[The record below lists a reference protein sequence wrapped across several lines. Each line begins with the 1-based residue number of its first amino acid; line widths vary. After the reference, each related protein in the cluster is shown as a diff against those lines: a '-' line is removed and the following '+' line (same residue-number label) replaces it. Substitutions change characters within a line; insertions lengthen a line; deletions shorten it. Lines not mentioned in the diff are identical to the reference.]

1 MRPSTTRGTVVSRID
16 IVVDL
21 ETTANGPDNSPE
33 AHWPDNRVLY
43 WGWASGGN
51 PVAWSDKPDTLMQ
64 DIWAAYQEGY
74 QVRIIGHNLKFDL
87 KYMIQARP
95 EFPWHKFD
103 YCCTMHRHYRYTG
116 HRDKFISLEDL
127 AHRHRI
133 PFTKTLDLGA
143 LLKSGVK
150 MEDIP
155 ENDLVPYLKEDV
167 GVTKQINQYQ
177 DTVNPDLDSALV
189 LPLAHMELLGLPL
202 DSVQAASL
210 MTKLVKDEARL
221 AHEME
226 LHLATIFRWSTGDPV
241 IAGEI
246 KFNAPRTIS
255 YLLTGKPV
263 SGIMSGKRI
272 LEYKTGFQP
281 ELPNGAHAIF
291 WPGKTPTN
299 LGYPMPANT
308 LKDIQVSY
316 PCDYITWVLEYR
328 KVQKLMNTYVG
339 PFLEKTKTIPTI
351 HPKMHV
357 ASTATGRLSSAEPN
371 GQNLPPIARELF
383 KSEHGQMMEIDFA
396 QLEVCALAAITQD
409 PVLIDDLKR
418 GEDVHYNSGRKVM
431 GWKSKADMT
440 KEGRT
445 IVKRVNFGLIYGG
458 GAASLAKQTGQDRK
472 LVKSLIDS
480 FYARYPGVGVWQ
492 EQFYKEVVNNLLP
505 FDVKDGE
512 QRYAS
517 AVNLPISKRQFH
529 FVESESP
536 KWLKIKTGRK
546 YSFKPTETKNY
557 PVQGFAGGDIVML
570 ALVLLHS
577 ALWDEENTDIRMTV
591 HDSILV
597 DTGLDEADLRVYM
610 TRICR
615 TIEAVFNLPFEL
627 QFDITSGTH
636 WR

>member
-1 MRPSTTRGTVVSRID
+1 VSRID

-21 ETTANGPDNSPE
+21 ETTANGPKDSPE
-33 AHWPDNRVLY
+33 AQWPDNRVLY
-43 WGWASGGN
+43 WGWMSGSN
-51 PVAWSDKPDTLMQ
+51 PVSTSDKPDDLMN
-64 DIWAAYQEGY
+64 DIWAAYQEGW

-87 KYMIQARP
+87 KYMMKARP
-95 EFPWHKFD
+95 DFPWHKFD

-116 HRDKFISLEDL
+116 HKDKFMSLEDL
-127 AHRHRI
+127 AKHHGI

-155 ENDLVPYLKEDV
+155 ESDLVPYLIEDV
-167 GVTKQINQYQ
+167 QVTRQINMYQ
-177 DTVNPDLDSALV
+177 DTVDKHLDSALV
-189 LPLAHMELLGLPL
+189 LPLAHMELLGLGL
-202 DSVQAASL
+202 DKKKASAL
-210 MTKLVKDEARL
+210 MTTLVTDEAML
-221 AHEME
+221 AKEME
-226 LHLATIFRWSTGDPV
+226 LFIATGLRWSNGDPV
-241 IAGEI
+241 LTGEV

-263 SGIMSGKRI
+263 SGIVCDKRT
-272 LEYKTGFQP
+272 LEWKKGFNP
-281 ELPNGAHAIF
+281 LLRAPDFIKF

-299 LGYPMPANT
+299 LGFPMPADK
-308 LKDIQVSY
+308 LKQVQAAY
-316 PCDYITWVLEYR
+316 PTFDYIKWVLEYR
-328 KVQKLMNTYVG
+328 KIQKLMGTYVG
-339 PFLEKTKTIPTI
+339 PFLEKTKYLPTI

-357 ASTATGRLSSAEPN
+357 VSTATGRLSSAEPN
-371 GQNLPPIARELF
+371 GQNLPPTARELF
-383 KSEHGQMMEIDFA
+383 ESEHGQFMEIDFS
-396 QLEVCALAAITQD
+396 QLEVCALAAITED
-409 PVLIDDLKR
+409 PALIGDLVI
-418 GEDVHYNSGRKVM
+418 GEDVHYNSGCRVM
-431 GWKSKADMT
+431 GWKKKSDMT

-458 GAASLAKQTGQDRK
+458 GAASLALQTGQDKK
-472 LVKSLIDS
+472 LVKQLIDS
-480 FYARYPGVGVWQ
+480 FYKRYPGVGIWQ
-492 EQFYKEVVNNLLP
+492 EKFYKEVVANLLP

-517 AVNLPISKRQFH
+517 LVKLPISNRWFH

-570 ALVLLHS
+570 ALVLLHH
-577 ALWDEENTDIRMTV
+577 ALWDEIKTEIRMTV

-597 DTGLDEADLRVYM
+597 DTCMSEAKLRAIMAIVCGQLRAAYS
-610 TRICR
+610 
-615 TIEAVFNLPFEL
+615 LPFDLE
-627 QFDITSGTH
+627 FDITSGTH